1 MTGGRYGRQSRQR
14 NRSSVASLSR
24 CVVFTAAACLLV
36 ACSRGEAPDAYGNVE
51 TTQVTVSAE
60 TAGRLVAFDVR
71 EGQRLAVAAPVGR
84 INPSELELQREQAE
98 AQREASES
106 RIDETTRQQP
116 IVEAQRSAAAAQV
129 EAARAQLGAITA
141 QLVIAQRALDRTKR
155 LVDQSAATAQQL
167 DQAERDVRVLEEQQR
182 AQRAQIEAYERQ
194 VAVHTGQLAAIDA
207 QRRTAARQASSAAA
221 QVELV
226 GDRLSKTTITNP
238 IDGTVL
244 TTYAE
249 AGEFVQPGQPLY
261 AIANLAV
268 VDVRAYID
276 ETQLASVQV
285 GQQATVT
292 VDVGRDIRLKPDST
306 PRQSLPGTVTW
317 IASEAQFTPTPVQ
330 TRDERADLVYAVK
343 IRVDNSQG
351 LLKLGMPVDVQFG
364 QRP

>member
-1 MTGGRYGRQSRQR
+1 MMGLRTSR
-14 NRSSVASLSR
+14 SLAR
-24 CVVFTAAACLLV
+24 CVVFAAAVVLAT
-36 ACSRGEAPDAYGNVE
+36 ACSRGEEPDAYGNVE

-60 TAGRLVAFDVR
+60 TAGRLVTFEVR
-71 EGQRLAVAAPVGR
+71 EGQMLAASAEVGR
-84 INPSELELQREQAE
+84 INPSELELQREQAV
-98 AQREASES
+98 AQREVSES
-106 RIDETTRQQP
+106 RIDEATRQQP

-129 EAARAQLGAITA
+129 EAARAQLGALTS
-141 QLVIAQRALDRTKR
+141 QLVIAQRALDRTTR
-155 LVDQSAATAQQL
+155 LVAQSAATTQQL

-182 AQRAQIEAYERQ
+182 AQKAQIEAYERQ
-194 VAVHTGQLAAIDA
+194 VAVHTGQLAAVDA
-207 QRRTAARQASSAAA
+207 QRRTASRQARSAAS

-226 GDRLSKTTITNP
+226 ADRLRKTTITNP

-268 VDVRAYID
+268 VDVRAYIA
-276 ETQLASVQV
+276 ETQLALVQV

-292 VDVGRDIRLKPDST
+292 VDVGKEVQLKPDST
-306 PRQSLPGTVTW
+306 ARQSLPGSVTW

-343 IRVDNSQG
+343 IRVDNRKG

>member
-1 MTGGRYGRQSRQR
+1 MMRRWIGIAT
-14 NRSSVASLSR
+14 VAL
-24 CVVFTAAACLLV
+24 CAAS
-36 ACSRGEAPDAYGNVE
+36 CSRGEAPDAYGNVE

-60 TAGRLVAFDVR
+60 AAGRLVAFDVQ
-71 EGQRLAVAAPVGR
+71 EGQQLAAAATVGR
-84 INPSELELQREQAE
+84 INPSELELQRQQAD

-106 RIDETTRQQP
+106 RVDETARQRP
-116 IVEAQRSAAAAQV
+116 IIEAQRSAAAAQA
-129 EAARAQLGAITA
+129 EAARAQLGAITS
-141 QLVIAQRALDRTKR
+141 QLVIAQRTLDRTKR
-155 LVDQSAATAQQL
+155 LVDQSAATTQQL
-167 DQAERDVRVLEEQQR
+167 DQAERDVRVLEDQQR
-182 AQRAQIEAYERQ
+182 AQKAQIEAHERQ
-194 VAVHTGQLAAIDA
+194 VAVHSGQLAAIAA

-221 QVELV
+221 QVGLV
-226 GDRLSKTTITNP
+226 DDRLRKTTISNP

-244 TTYAE
+244 VTYAE

-261 AIANLAV
+261 AIANLAT
-268 VDVRAYID
+268 VDVRAYIT
-276 ETQLASVQV
+276 ETQLASVQL

-343 IRVDNSQG
+343 IRVDNTKG

-364 QRP
+364 QRQ